1 MFSFTAMPVKLPSE
15 KKKRKTNCRNIQQ
28 SSHFLR
34 RSPRWP
40 VSWNVGFSL
49 GGSFFVGQ
57 HMGRHGNPV
66 RRGQIG
72 IDKKKSN
79 NNCEVVCCSW
89 THRPGGAWSSANAVD

>member
-1 MFSFTAMPVKLPSE
+1 MFSVTAMPVKLPSE
-15 KKKRKTNCRNIQQ
+15 KKKKDKLQEYSAEQPFFTSLSSLAGFLECRVLTWRFI
-28 SSHFLR
+28 
-34 RSPRWP
+34 
-40 VSWNVGFSL
+40 
-49 GGSFFVGQ
+49 FVGQ